1 MPTFNYVGRRSDGS
15 RVSGQADGDDASQI
29 ASQLMGSGLIPLE
42 IRAAGGGSSG
52 RAIPRRSGDIQIS
65 LPQKRVSLTD
75 LMLFS
80 RQMYALTKA
89 GIPLSRALRSLSQ
102 STENKRLAQVL
113 DETIEQLESGRELA
127 SALAMHDNVFP
138 PLFINMVRVGENAGK
153 LDESFMRLYDYL
165 QFEKQTRENIAKAMR
180 YPTMVITAIAIA
192 TGVIVTFVVPKFSAI
207 FKAFGSELPWPTQVI
222 VAISNF
228 AQANWVW
235 VLLGLAAAFVALRV
249 AVNTPA
255 GRLRWD
261 RMKLRLPVLGSI
273 VQRAS
278 LARFA
283 RSFGMASRAGMPLN
297 QAISL
302 ISAALGN
309 AWLGAKVRGMRDG
322 LERGDT
328 LSVTARRSGLFT
340 PLVLQMLAV
349 GEETGNIDDMMDE
362 VADFY
367 DSEVQRDVE
376 NIGALI
382 EPLLIIAIGGMVLIL
397 ALGVFLPMWELSGGA
412 R

>member
-1 MPTFNYVGRRSDGS
+1 MPTFNYVGRRGDGS
-15 RVSGQADGDDASQI
+15 RVSGQADGDDAGQI
-29 ASQLMGSGLIPLE
+29 ASQLLSSGLTPLE
-42 IRAAGGGSSG
+42 IRAVGGTTK
-52 RAIPRRSGDIQIS
+52 RSGDIQFS
-65 LPQKRVSLTD
+65 LPQPRVGITD
-75 LMLFS
+75 LMLFA

-113 DETIEQLESGRELA
+113 DDTIEQLESGRELA
-127 SALAMHDNVFP
+127 AALAMHDEIFP

-153 LDESFMRLYDYL
+153 LEESFQRLYQYL
-165 QFEKQTRENIAKAMR
+165 QFEKLTRERIAAALR
-180 YPTMVITAIAIA
+180 YPTMVILAISIA
-192 TGVIVTFVVPKFSAI
+192 VGVIVTFVVPKFSSI
-207 FKAFGSELPWPTQVI
+207 FAAFGSELPWPTQII

-228 AQANWVW
+228 AQANWVFI
-235 VLLGLAAAFVALRV
+235 VLGLVAAYIGLRF
-249 AVNTPA
+249 AINTPA
-255 GRLRWD
+255 GRMRWD
-261 RMKLRLPVLGSI
+261 HTKLRLPVIGSI

-283 RSFGMASRAGMPLN
+283 RSFSMASRAGMPLN

-302 ISAALGN
+302 ISAALDN
-309 AWLGAKVRGMRDG
+309 AWLGAKVRNMRDG
-322 LERGDT
+322 LERGDSLT
-328 LSVTARRSGLFT
+328 VTARRSELFT

-397 ALGVFLPMWELSGGA
+397 ALGVFLPMWELSGSSS